1 MEENERNGKKE
12 KNEGKL
18 TEWRK
23 RERMEEKERHM
34 EEKGKNGRMNGM
46 EEKAVNGGKCEIS
59 LTFNFYNF
67 K

>member
-46 EEKAVNGGKCEIS
+46 E
-59 LTFNFYNF
+59 
-67 K
+67 